1 VDFEV
6 FEETKRGE
14 VPGRVHYVERNTLG
28 PALCGLSQVDNSVHN
43 RWLSVMLP
51 LNLPDGIGF
60 ESIDGPKCVRC
71 EKLWSY
77 MIERK

>member
-43 RWLSVMLP
+43 RWVSLMLP
-51 LNLPDGIGF
+51 LNLPDRVGF
-60 ESIDGPKCVRC
+60 DSIDGLKCDRC
-71 EKLWSY
+71 EKLHNHE
-77 MIERK
+77 IET